1 MQIEPFILVGGRSTR
16 FGVDK
21 ATFEFEGETLAE
33 RTARVAETALATA
46 PAVFVTASGS
56 SFPEIGG
63 RTVIH
68 DIFPDR
74 GAAGAIHA
82 AMTNARTEWI
92 FVLACDLPFVS
103 DEFVSLMRGRIE
115 PEFAAVIPVQS
126 DGRWQPL
133 CGFYR
138 VADCLPF
145 FTSALT
151 SSGKHPSFKDLLSG
165 LNVRMIGLDEYRD
178 LPDSD
183 RLLRNVN
190 SLEDLTAV

>member
-1 MQIEPFILVGGRSTR
+1 MQIESFILVGGRSTR

-21 ATFEFEGETLAE
+21 ATFEFEGETLAD
-33 RTARVAETALATA
+33 RTARVTETALATA

-68 DIFPDR
+68 DIVSDR

-103 DEFVSLMRGRIE
+103 AEFVSLMRGRIE

-138 VADCLPF
+138 VADCLPVV
-145 FTSALT
+145 TSALT

>member
-1 MQIEPFILVGGRSTR
+1 MQIESFILVGGRSTR

-56 SFPEIGG
+56 SFPKIGG

-68 DIFPDR
+68 DIFPGR

-82 AMTNARTEWI
+82 AMTIARTEWI

-103 DEFVSLMRGRIE
+103 AEFVSLMRGRIE

-138 VADCLPF
+138 VADCLPVV
-145 FTSALT
+145 TSALT

>member
-33 RTARVAETALATA
+33 RAARVAETALVTA

-56 SFPEIGG
+56 SFPAFGG

-68 DIFPDR
+68 DIVPDR
-74 GAAGAIHA
+74 GAAGAIHSA
-82 AMTNARTEWI
+82 FTIARTEWI
-92 FVLACDLPFVS
+92 FVLSCDLPFVS
-103 DEFVSLMRGRIE
+103 AEFISLMRERIL
-115 PEFAAVIPVQS
+115 PEFAAVVPVQA

-138 VADCLPF
+138 VADCLPLV
-145 FTSALT
+145 TSALT
-151 SSGKHPSFKDLLSG
+151 TSGKHPSFKDLLSG
-165 LNVRMIGLDEYRD
+165 LNVRMIASDEYQD
-178 LPDSD
+178 LPNSD

-190 SLEDLTAV
+190 SPEDLTAV